1 MKKFAKSLHNSKIML
16 TFAAK
21 SVEITE
27 IKKELL
33 LGSQGLDG
41 QLKFWI
47 ALRGTTV
54 TLVNYSVKETINGT
68 NQPKMRM
75 AA

>member
-1 MKKFAKSLHNSKIML
+1 MHNSKIML

-27 IKKELL
+27 IKKEPL
-33 LGSQGLDG
+33 LGSKGLDG